1 MLGKNED
8 LYPVEEIK
16 TITISATGD
25 CTLGTDESFGYSESF
40 MEEFEKQNRNYGYFF
55 ENIREIF
62 ANDDLTIVNLETT
75 LTNATKKQRK
85 SSGLNDKRIL
95 CFIIALYMHYI

>member
-62 ANDDLTIVNLETT
+62 ANDDDLTIVNLETT
-75 LTNATKKQRK
+75 LTNATKKAEKKFRFK
-85 SSGLNDKRIL
+85 W
-95 CFIIALYMHYI
+95 